1 MSTHAPTA
9 LPLYG
14 GAHNRRITIADLH
27 KAKAAGQSWPMITS
41 YDALTAGIFD
51 EVGYPVL
58 LVGDSAAMVV
68 YGYDSTI
75 PVTVDDMLPLV
86 GAVVRGSSR
95 AMVVADLPFGSAITP
110 QEAVHT
116 ATRFMKEAGAHA
128 VKIEGGSEMV
138 DHIRALVNAGIPVMG
153 HIGLRPQHVHSMGGY
168 RVQGRGEEGQA
179 VIDDAIAIQQ
189 AGVFAMVLEVIP
201 HALAKTITQT
211 VSVPTIGIGAGADT
225 DAQVIVWQD
234 LVGLS
239 SNKPAKFVKQYSNVR
254 EIISRASHE
263 WATEV
268 ISGTYPDLEH
278 SYE

>member
-1 MSTHAPTA
+1 M
-9 LPLYG
+9 PLYG
-14 GAHNRRITIADLH
+14 GTHNRRITISDLQ
-27 KAKAAGQSWPMITS
+27 KAKAAGETWPMITS

-75 PVTVDDMLPLV
+75 PVTVDDLLPLV

-95 AMVVADLPFGSAITP
+95 AMVIADLPFGSAITP
-110 QEAVHT
+110 EQAVQT

-128 VKIEGGSEMV
+128 IKIEGGQEMAE
-138 DHIRALVNAGIPVMG
+138 HIVAMVNAGIPVMG

-168 RVQGRGEEGQA
+168 RVQGRGEEGQEIIA
-179 VIDDAIAIQQ
+179 DAMAIEA

-201 HALAKTITQT
+201 HELAQTITKK
-211 VSVPTIGIGAGADT
+211 VSIPTIGIGAGANT

-239 SNKPAKFVKQYSNVR
+239 ANKPAKFVKQYANVR
-254 EIISRASHE
+254 EVISNASQQ
-263 WATEV
+263 WAAEV
-268 ISGTYPDLEH
+268 IAKTYPDLEH